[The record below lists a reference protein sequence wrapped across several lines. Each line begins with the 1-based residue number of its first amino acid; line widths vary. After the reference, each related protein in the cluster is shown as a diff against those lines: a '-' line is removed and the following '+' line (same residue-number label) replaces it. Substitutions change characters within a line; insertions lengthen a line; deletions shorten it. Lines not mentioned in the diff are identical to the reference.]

1 MTVLKTGTLV
11 VALLGAAGA
20 GAAVS
25 PAAEGQVRAKVV
37 EPARIAKVQGF
48 GSGGRIGVTVADLDT
63 SETKTTGGVK
73 VESVQEDSPAAAAGL
88 QTGDIIVEFDGERV
102 RSVRQFSRL
111 VSETPPGRQVSAA
124 VTRDGKRISLNVTPR
139 ESSGFQVFSDDAW
152 RAIDEAR
159 EMAKIAPA
167 RPVPLP
173 PRPPS
178 APKAPRA
185 PVEPFI
191 WFGGSQLG
199 VSVNSLSD
207 QLKEYFGVKDGVL
220 VTSVNESSVAAKAG
234 VKAGDIIVSVNG
246 STIDDP
252 GELREEIGDVKPGEE
267 FTLEI
272 VRDKKPMT
280 LKGKTEETRS
290 RRSTTR
296 VIL

>member
-1 MTVLKTGTLV
+1 MTVLKTGALV
-11 VALLGAAGA
+11 VALLGAAGV

-37 EPARIAKVQGF
+37 QPTKMAKVQVF
-48 GSGGRIGVTVADLDT
+48 GTGGRIGVTVADLDT
-63 SETKTTGGVK
+63 TETKTTGGVR
-73 VESVQEDSPAAAAGL
+73 VESVQEDSPAATAGI

-111 VSETPPGRQVSAA
+111 VSETPPGRQVTAA
-124 VTRDGKRISLNVTPR
+124 VTRDGKRTSLNVTPR

-152 RAIDEAR
+152 RAMDEAR
-159 EMAKIAPA
+159 EMARIAPRA
-167 RPVPLP
+167 LPVP

-178 APKAPRA
+178 APRAPRA
-185 PVEPFI
+185 IEPFV

-207 QLKEYFGVKDGVL
+207 QLKEYFGVKGGVL

-280 LKGKTEETRS
+280 LKGKTEESRS
-290 RRSTTR
+290 RRSTNR